1 MMIRGMNECT
11 DEGCECVFV
20 LFLFVDKNI
29 MKLV

>member
-11 DEGCECVFV
+11 DEGCECVV